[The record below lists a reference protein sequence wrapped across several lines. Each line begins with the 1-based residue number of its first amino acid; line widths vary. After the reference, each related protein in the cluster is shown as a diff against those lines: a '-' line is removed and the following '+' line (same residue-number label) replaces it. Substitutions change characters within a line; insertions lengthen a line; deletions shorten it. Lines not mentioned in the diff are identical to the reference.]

1 MHSPAFFAAFGNP
14 TPPTPPHPTPGQ
26 LEFEGV
32 RKEMEKEAKR
42 AAKLE
47 QRVGIVA
54 GGLAAR
60 QDKLRGEAEEAWQAL
75 RAAATELECFRWGP
89 GGACAQC
96 RASAAVPRSVWQ
108 ELACMKSPVLLGM
121 LKRIAR
127 QRVERWWRWAPHADC
142 CISPGTQL
150 TRRSRDGY
158 AGASGATPGRPSPAV
173 HLPDEPAALPPPRR
187 ALHGNEQ
194 RAAPERIEELQAL
207 VAAQAAREKDLQVR
221 PFPFQGASPP
231 GLLLATCWLP
241 SRDGWQDGCLLAS
254 LDVGSC
260 WCRTWLGSM
269 PLRATPASCLLPGI
283 ITIDAP
289 RSAVLVAPYR
299 SGTRSWSTSG
309 TTCAAL
315 CRRCQQHIE
324 PPNSG
329 AAQPQQA
336 NLRDCTAQASSSDLE
351 RPCSQ
356 FLHALLLLLM
366 CPTLTCAD
374 TRLAARCHACSAC
387 KIDTCCCCLHRPRV
401 KSDCPSCVQPVPGAG
416 QTGSD

>member
-1 MHSPAFFAAFGNP
+1 
-14 TPPTPPHPTPGQ
+14 
-26 LEFEGV
+26 
-32 RKEMEKEAKR
+32 MEKEAKR
-42 AAKLE
+42 ASKLE

-127 QRVERWWRWAPHADC
+127 QRVKRWWRWAPHADC

-173 HLPDEPAALPPPRR
+173 HLPDKPAALPSPRR
-187 ALHGNEQ
+187 ALHENEQ

-221 PFPFQGASPP
+221 PFLSKGPAPLVYCSPPAGCPVRGTAGKTGASWHPLTWGAAGAEP
-231 GLLLATCWLP
+231 GLGPCRCAPPLP
-241 SRDGWQDGCLLAS
+241 PAFSPAS
-254 LDVGSC
+254 SP
-260 WCRTWLGSM
+260 SM
-269 PLRATPASCLLPGI
+269 PPVCCPGGPVQERYKELVHQRDDLRRTLQAVPA
-283 ITIDAP
+283 
-289 RSAVLVAPYR
+289 V
-299 SGTRSWSTSG
+299 
-309 TTCAAL
+309 
-315 CRRCQQHIE
+315 H
-324 PPNSG
+324 
-329 AAQPQQA
+329 
-336 NLRDCTAQASSSDLE
+336 
-351 RPCSQ
+351 
-356 FLHALLLLLM
+356 
-366 CPTLTCAD
+366 
-374 TRLAARCHACSAC
+374 
-387 KIDTCCCCLHRPRV
+387 
-401 KSDCPSCVQPVPGAG
+401 
-416 QTGSD
+416 